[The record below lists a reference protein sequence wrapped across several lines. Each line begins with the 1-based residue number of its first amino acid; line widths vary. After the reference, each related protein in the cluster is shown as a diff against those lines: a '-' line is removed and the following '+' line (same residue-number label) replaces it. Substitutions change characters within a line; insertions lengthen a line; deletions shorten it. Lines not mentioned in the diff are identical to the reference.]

1 MSRRRASLLLL
12 TIAMIVL
19 LLPVFG
25 QAQIDALTVKG
36 VAATDLSG
44 IPKTSFSPGDTIR
57 YTVSYSASGFSF
69 LRARG
74 TVAFTGAPQKKLPRQ
89 YKTGSGDYTISWD
102 SVIPAQALGTAT
114 VTIRYFSL
122 PGGFGTSFATFI
134 VAENPPLPPASYV
147 GTSLCI
153 ACHGSF
159 SKSIVDAYNESGHH
173 FALNAV
179 SASAPV
185 YPGIAPGV
193 PQPPATFPWPDIL
206 YVTGGYGWG
215 AQFVNQDGYI
225 LTNGVNGVDSQYNL
239 PDAFLNLP
247 GQFVPYEVIQS
258 AAKPFTCGAC
268 HTTGYSAAGSQGG
281 KPGIVGTWQEPGV
294 GCEACHGPGSNHV
307 ANPSVVKPPNDPAQA
322 CADCHTRDNKAV
334 VEASD
339 GLVLDQQQ
347 SDELQAGIKSFF
359 KCVSC
364 HNPHASAHYDQSAQ
378 GTAIVQ
384 ACTNCHKD
392 KTVGLGMGFL
402 KCTDCHM
409 PFAVKSGASIRFKDP
424 SGLDVKLGDMRSHVF
439 SINPDAASPSEMFS
453 PDGSSLATGSDGK
466 AKGLTLDFMCL
477 SCHRQ
482 GGYAATAYSFEQ
494 VKGLAPYVHGSVPAK
509 NGYIGSALCIACH
522 SGRNKDITDAYSASG
537 HHYALNKAGAAA
549 PVYPQFTPGVSQPP
563 AGLQWTDITYVT
575 GGYGW
580 KANFLNTSG
589 YLITN
594 GTNKIDSQY
603 NLPDSFISTPG
614 QFVPYETAQTAPKA
628 FDCGSCHAT
637 GYTAQGNQNSLAG
650 IKGTWNEDGVG
661 CEACHGPGE
670 EHLNNPF
677 GVKPPN
683 DPKQACGTC
692 HIRDNAAVLE
702 AEGGLI
708 QSQQQA
714 EELKAG
720 AMSFLTCDSCH
731 DAHASAHYDQSAPG
745 IGIVT
750 ECLSCHP
757 GKTIGL
763 GMGFLKCTDCHMPYA
778 VKSGANIS
786 YQDPGGL
793 ALKIGD
799 VRSHLFTI
807 NADAA
812 SPADMFTAD
821 GTAVVVDA
829 NGKAKGLTLDFVC
842 LACHRPGGLA
852 NTTYTYEQVKNLAG
866 SVH

>member
-1 MSRRRASLLLL
+1 ML
-12 TIAMIVL
+12 TIGMIVL

-25 QAQIDALTVKG
+25 QAQIDALIVKG

-69 LRARG
+69 LRVRG
-74 TVAFTGAPQKKLPRQ
+74 TVAFTGAPQEKLPRQ

-102 SVIPAQALGTAT
+102 SVIPAQALGMAT
-114 VTIRYFSL
+114 VTIRFFSL
-122 PGGFGTSFATFI
+122 PGSFGTTSATFT
-134 VAENPPLPPASYV
+134 VAENPPLPPASFV

-153 ACHGSF
+153 ACHSSF
-159 SKSIVDAYNESGHH
+159 SKDIVDAYNESGHH

-185 YPGIAPGV
+185 YPGFAPGV
-193 PQPPATFPWPDIL
+193 PQPPATFPWTDIL
-206 YVTGGYGWG
+206 YVAGGYGWE

-239 PDAFLNLP
+239 PNAFLKLP
-247 GQFVPYEVIQS
+247 GQFVPYGSDQT
-258 AAKPFTCGAC
+258 AAKAFTCGAC
-268 HTTGYSAAGSQGG
+268 HSTGYSAAGNQGG
-281 KPGIVGTWQEPGV
+281 KAGIVGTWQEPGV

-307 ANPSVVKPPNDPAQA
+307 SNPGVVKPPNDPAGA
-322 CADCHTRDNKAV
+322 CVTCHVRDTTAV

-339 GLVLDQQQ
+339 GLILSQQQ
-347 SDELQAGIKSFF
+347 SDELNAGVKFYF

-364 HNPHASAHYDQSAQ
+364 HNPHASARYDQSAQ
-378 GTAIVQ
+378 GTAIIQ

-392 KTVGLGMGFL
+392 KTVGLGMSFL

-409 PFAVKSGASIRFKDP
+409 PYAVKSGAHISYQDP
-424 SGLDVKLGDMRSHVF
+424 NNLTLHAGDVRSHIF
-439 SINPDAASPSEMFS
+439 TINPEAASPSDMFS
-453 PDGSSLATGSDGK
+453 PDGTSIAVGSDGK
-466 AKGLTLDFMCL
+466 AKGLTLDFVCL

-482 GGYAATAYSFEQ
+482 GGFAATVYSFEQ
-494 VKGLAPYVHGSVPAK
+494 VKGLASLVHGSAPGK
-509 NGYIGSALCIACH
+509 GGYIGSTLCIACH
-522 SGRNKDITDAYSASG
+522 SGRNKEIVDAYTASG
-537 HHYALNKAGAAA
+537 HHFALNKVSAAA
-549 PVYPQFTPGVSQPP
+549 PVYPSFAPGVPQPP
-563 AGLQWTDITYVT
+563 AGLQWPDILYVT

-580 KANFLNTSG
+580 KANFLNASG
-589 YLITN
+589 YIITN
-594 GTNKIDSQY
+594 GSNKIDSQY
-603 NLPDSFISTPG
+603 NLPDNFLGTSG
-614 QFVPYETAQTAPKA
+614 QFVPYETKQTAPKT
-628 FDCGSCHAT
+628 FDCGPCHAT

-670 EHLNNPF
+670 QHLNNPL
-677 GVKPPN
+677 GVKPSN

-692 HIRDNAAVLE
+692 HIRDNTAVLE
-702 AEGGLI
+702 AEEGLI
-708 QSQQQA
+708 LSQQQS
-714 EELKAG
+714 EELKAS
-720 AMSFLTCDSCH
+720 AKSFLTCDSCH
-731 DAHASAHYDQSAPG
+731 DAHASAHYDPSAPG
-745 IGIVT
+745 TGITTDCIV
-750 ECLSCHP
+750 CHP

-763 GMGFLKCTDCHMPYA
+763 GMAFLKCTDCHMPYA

-786 YQDPGGL
+786 YQDPDGL

-821 GTAVVVDA
+821 GTGVAVDA
-829 NGKAKGLTLDFVC
+829 NGKAKGLTLDFIC
-842 LACHRPGGLA
+842 LSCHRPGGFA
-852 NTTYTYEQVKNLAG
+852 NTTYTYEQVKGLAG
-866 SVH
+866 SVHQD